1 MGVLSLNNYQL
12 TGINFNKKKL
22 LKSTLF
28 FPYKGSVLD
37 PPKNKLQRRVF
48 AMWDFN
54 YSYLVLPKRKITLI
68 FHLFFLSENLIGTFL
83 FFNFFFMGILLD
95 TYKVQKHRA
104 KAFLFILLKKKNAFL
119 FMVEVNIG
127 LKIILKNV
135 LWKKKK

>member
-1 MGVLSLNNYQL
+1 MP
-12 TGINFNKKKL
+12 
-22 LKSTLF
+22 KSTLF

-68 FHLFFLSENLIGTFL
+68 FHLFFLSENLIGTFPF
-83 FFNFFFMGILLD
+83 FFNFFFMGILLELKLD
-95 TYKVQKHRA
+95 WTYKVQKHRA
-104 KAFLFILLKKKNAFL
+104 NPFL

-135 LWKKKK
+135 L

>member
-1 MGVLSLNNYQL
+1 MP
-12 TGINFNKKKL
+12 
-22 LKSTLF
+22 KSTLF

-54 YSYLVLPKRKITLI
+54 YSYLVYPKEKLLLSFIYFSSLRILLE
-68 FHLFFLSENLIGTFL
+68 LFFFLI
-83 FFNFFFMGILLD
+83 FFMGILLD

-104 KAFLFILLKKKNAFL
+104 KAFLFILLKKKKKNAFL